1 MALTR
6 ACRPAP
12 EATAPSARP
21 AQSTTQEVSRMSV
34 LKLQNLQPSVT
45 PSRAAV
51 ISVTSSSST
60 CCSTKPN

>member
-1 MALTR
+1 MPTGPRGHGAQRATR
-6 ACRPAP
+6 AVDH
-12 EATAPSARP
+12 
-21 AQSTTQEVSRMSV
+21 QEVSRMSV